1 MTIIAYIGKQ
11 ILHKEQIN
19 TLTDNKEKCSF
30 NSNFYLLLNGS
41 NIYDHL
47 TIVQNN
53 PFYQEGTKILIL
65 HLYSKI
71 QKVVFALKKLVRRWK
86 WYKALQSSVDSDLFM
101 NSLENYPCEQKLKIL
116 QNGTIYNFR
125 LTDFVKLWKLALC
138 SSSSFTPRPCMP
150 KNPYTNIP
158 FNKGHLT
165 ACYMQLYNTR
175 YTIPPLI
182 TIFWNLELHLTTF
195 TEEAY
200 PQLKE
205 EAIYNYITSA
215 SDQILF
221 YDIVAMISSLGKYI
235 GRTIS
240 MNLADTV
247 KTKFIYDMLPYLRQ
261 FLLSEHTYNPIRR
274 RRLRRKVIKNLKKFF
289 SEHPLAGRRIVYTSH
304 RRMRCVSN
312 NFSFNTSNIPN
323 DSVFIFGASRADTEA
338 EAASENVILE
348 SSEIE
353 AVVLPESSDDEE
365 SYNEVLDDS
374 DDETATAQQ
383 YVASNIQEEEEEEE
397 EIINSQSDMETDSE

>member
-1 MTIIAYIGKQ
+1 MTIISYIGKQ
-11 ILHKEQIN
+11 ILRKEQIN
-19 TLTDNKEKCSF
+19 TLTNNKEKDCF

-47 TIVQNN
+47 AIVLNN
-53 PFYQEGTKILIL
+53 PFYQEGTKVLIL

-71 QKVVFALKKLVRRWK
+71 QKVVCALKKLVRRWK
-86 WYKALQSSVDSDLFM
+86 WYKARQSSVDSDLFM
-101 NSLENYPCEQKLKIL
+101 NSLENYPWEQKLKIL

-125 LTDFVKLWKLALC
+125 LTDFVKIWKVALC
-138 SSSSFTPRPCMP
+138 HSSSFTPRPCLP

-182 TIFWNLELHLTTF
+182 TVFWNLELDLAAF
-195 TEEAY
+195 KEEAY

-205 EAIYNYITSA
+205 EAVYNYILSA

-221 YDIVAMISSLGKYI
+221 YDIVAMISSLGRHI
-235 GRTIS
+235 NRTIS
-240 MNLADTV
+240 MDLSDTV
-247 KTKFIYDMLPYLRQ
+247 KTKFLYDMMPYLRQ
-261 FLLSEHTYNPIRR
+261 FLLSEHTCNPIRR
-274 RRLRRKVIKNLKKFF
+274 RRLKRKVIKNLKNFF
-289 SEHPLAGRRIVYTSH
+289 SEHPLAGRRIVYTP
-304 RRMRCVSN
+304 RRRTRRVSN
-312 NFSFNTSNIPN
+312 NFSFNPSNIPN
-323 DSVFIFGASRADTEA
+323 DSVFIFGASAAEVEAD
-338 EAASENVILE
+338 AAAENVILE

-353 AVVLPESSDDEE
+353 AEVLPESSDDEE

-374 DDETATAQQ
+374 DDETVTAHQ
-383 YVASNIQEEEEEEE
+383 YVASNVQEEE